1 MKKNFGIFNL
11 ISILIIFVVLD
22 YLTKSW
28 AIENLFIEYK
38 SIKLTSFLSFTPVWN
53 SGISFGFLQDL
64 GQIGRYGL
72 TIFALSVSVWLILSS
87 FKLPRYSSLGF
98 ILIASGA
105 IGNAIDRIIYGKV
118 VDFIDFYIENVH
130 EKLKDIDLPELFICS
145 DVEVNLNNQFENN
158 SMNVE
163 VELAS
168 GGKCL
173 RCWKVVKE
181 VKDEVE
187 ICNRCSIVVKR

>member
-1 MKKNFGIFNL
+1 MKLKFATDVRLWLSVNLMKKNFGIFNL
-11 ISILIIFVVLD
+11 TLILIIFVVLD

-118 VDFIDFYIENVH
+118 VDFIDFYIE
-130 EKLKDIDLPELFICS
+130 DLHWPAFNLADTIIFIGAGLF
-145 DVEVNLNNQFENN
+145 LFNQFFTSE
-158 SMNVE
+158 SSYYE
-163 VELAS
+163 
-168 GGKCL
+168 K
-173 RCWKVVKE
+173 
-181 VKDEVE
+181 
-187 ICNRCSIVVKR
+187 